1 MCACPQLSETPVV
14 GGLLGVTGVWSG
26 VGVSEGLPPS
36 ISPLC
41 GAAGRGQSAADPAT
55 EPAGPRLRAPRAA
68 TEPARPRLRAP
79 RAARLGSVIK
89 GLLLAFRA
97 SVSTAVKRGSSRS
110 HGRAVRCSVRMYKV
124 RAWPGRCPTRGSL
137 CLCVSSLG
145 QGGLPGAVWSG

>member
-1 MCACPQLSETPVV
+1 MGYQCPYRSGERQCVPALSCQRHP
-14 GGLLGVTGVWSG
+14 WSG
-26 VGVSEGLPPS
+26 ASWGSLGCGVGCGSAKASLLR
-36 ISPLC
+36 SPLC
-41 GAAGRGQSAADPAT
+41 AGQRGQSAADPAT
-55 EPAGPRLRAPRAA
+55 EPAG
-68 TEPARPRLRAP
+68 PRLRAP

-97 SVSTAVKRGSSRS
+97 SVSTAVKRGSYRS

-145 QGGLPGAVWSG
+145 QGGLTGAAWSG